1 MLPDESSRMSEV
13 MDAEGLSEVEE
24 REAAYSRLQLGRSEV
39 LSGAT
44 LDNNCLTYASPK

>member
-24 REAAYSRLQLGRSEV
+24 REAAEQAAAGTERGTLGGHTR
-39 LSGAT
+39 
-44 LDNNCLTYASPK
+44 

>member
-24 REAAYSRLQLGRSEV
+24 REAA
-39 LSGAT
+39 
-44 LDNNCLTYASPK
+44 